1 MKFLEVTMR
10 NFRVYEKEQKVELDK
25 QGLVAVQGVNKDSN
39 GFRSNGAGKSSFLE
53 AIIYCLYGKLSD
65 GKTGDSV
72 INNKVGN
79 NMKVTFTF
87 SIKDNVYRIERYR
100 KDKDFKNKTLLF
112 LNDKEI
118 TKSSVKLTNEAIE
131 EITHLKLETLLNSIM
146 FGLGNKVKF
155 TEATDKDK
163 KEILE
168 GIANISIYKQAYDVA
183 KEELDEVKEKINNL
197 TNQSQVIQTR
207 LDGYNSQKALYLSQ
221 KDQYDKYL
229 SQLDNNVLTTKND
242 FEAFMSEN
250 SLHSIE
256 ELEDNYY
263 SIEEDKKVIQA
274 KLANMSNNSQAQQK
288 YASIQQQVQYDEQ
301 QSSTLTSDIQDK
313 KEKIL
318 KLYNSDN
325 PVCEYCGSE
334 LDVEHKKKEIIR
346 LGDII
351 KDDTS
356 KLTALTTSI
365 TASKKDM
372 KELEP
377 VILQEQ
383 KDKESYN
390 QNLKLLNDYNT
401 KQNALVSMSNTAKA
415 LKKDIESAKA
425 EKANPQQ
432 FTLTSDKQLD
442 TDIANA
448 KNDLKNIQ
456 ELLEKHK
463 QEQKDLEDVE
473 AVYSNKGVISHVLD
487 LVMPY
492 INEQANYYLSE
503 LTDNSIHIDID
514 TQSEA
519 KNGNVSEK
527 LNIKVDNL
535 NGGNEYSLN
544 STGEKKR
551 IDLAI
556 SLALQDYVMTNTST
570 KTNLIAYDE
579 VFDGLDDIGIQRIM
593 HLLKERIKDIPT
605 VFVISHNDK
614 LQELF
619 ESTLLVTKQEG
630 LSIIEKE

>member
-207 LDGYNSQKALYLSQ
+207 LDGYSSQKALYLSQ

-356 KLTALTTSI
+356 KLTTLTTSI

-401 KQNALVSMSNTAKA
+401 KQNALVSLSNTAKA

-448 KNDLKNIQ
+448 KNDLKNMQ

-630 LSIIEKE
+630 LSTIEKE

>member
-183 KEELDEVKEKINNL
+183 KEELEEVKEKINNL

-351 KDDTS
+351 KDDTF
-356 KLTALTTSI
+356 KLTTLTTSI
-365 TASKKDM
+365 TTSKKDM

-448 KNDLKNIQ
+448 KNDLKNMQ

>member
-356 KLTALTTSI
+356 KLTTLTTSI

-401 KQNALVSMSNTAKA
+401 KQNALVSLSNTAKA

-448 KNDLKNIQ
+448 KNDLKNMQ
-456 ELLEKHK
+456 ELLEKHT

>member
-10 NFRVYEKEQKVELDK
+10 NFLVYEKEQKVELDK

-356 KLTALTTSI
+356 KLTTLTTSI
-365 TASKKDM
+365 TTSKKDM

-415 LKKDIESAKA
+415 LKKDMESAKA

-448 KNDLKNIQ
+448 KNDLKNMQ

>member
-10 NFRVYEKEQKVELDK
+10 NFRVYEKEQKVELDN

-356 KLTALTTSI
+356 KLTTLTTSI

-448 KNDLKNIQ
+448 KNDLKNMQ

-630 LSIIEKE
+630 LSTIEKE

>member
-288 YASIQQQVQYDEQ
+288 YASIQQQVQYDKQ

-334 LDVEHKKKEIIR
+334 LDVEHKKKEIVR

-356 KLTALTTSI
+356 KLTTLTTSI
-365 TASKKDM
+365 TTSKKDM

-401 KQNALVSMSNTAKA
+401 KQNALVSLSNTAKA

-448 KNDLKNIQ
+448 KNDLKNMQ

-630 LSIIEKE
+630 LSTIEKE

>member
-356 KLTALTTSI
+356 KLTTLTTSI

-401 KQNALVSMSNTAKA
+401 KQNALVSLSNTAKA

-448 KNDLKNIQ
+448 NNDLKNMQ

>member
-229 SQLDNNVLTTKND
+229 SQLDNNVLTTKNE

-263 SIEEDKKVIQA
+263 SIEADKKVIQA

-356 KLTALTTSI
+356 KLTTLTTSI
-365 TASKKDM
+365 TTSKKDM

-401 KQNALVSMSNTAKA
+401 KQNALVSMSNMAKA

-448 KNDLKNIQ
+448 KNDLKNMQ

-630 LSIIEKE
+630 LSTIEKE

>member
-356 KLTALTTSI
+356 KLTTLTTSI
-365 TASKKDM
+365 TTSKKDM

-401 KQNALVSMSNTAKA
+401 KQNALVSLSNTAKA

-448 KNDLKNIQ
+448 KNDLKNMQ
-456 ELLEKHK
+456 EILEKHK

>member
-229 SQLDNNVLTTKND
+229 SQLDNNVLTTKNE

-263 SIEEDKKVIQA
+263 SIEADKKVIQA

-356 KLTALTTSI
+356 KLTTLTTSI
-365 TASKKDM
+365 TTSKKDM

-401 KQNALVSMSNTAKA
+401 KQNALVSMSNMAKA

-448 KNDLKNIQ
+448 KNDLKNMQ
-456 ELLEKHK
+456 ELLEKHT

-630 LSIIEKE
+630 LSTIEKE

>member
-183 KEELDEVKEKINNL
+183 KEELEEVKEKINNL

-383 KDKESYN
+383 KDKKSYN

-448 KNDLKNIQ
+448 KNDLKNMQ

-630 LSIIEKE
+630 LSTIEKE

>member
-10 NFRVYEKEQKVELDK
+10 NFLVYEKEQKVELDK

-356 KLTALTTSI
+356 KLTTLTTSI
-365 TASKKDM
+365 TASEKDM

-415 LKKDIESAKA
+415 LKKDMESAKA

-448 KNDLKNIQ
+448 KNDLKNMQ

>member
-356 KLTALTTSI
+356 KLTTLTTSI
-365 TASKKDM
+365 TTSKKDM

-401 KQNALVSMSNTAKA
+401 KQNALVSLSNTAKA

-630 LSIIEKE
+630 LSTIEKE

>member
-356 KLTALTTSI
+356 KLTTLTTSI

-401 KQNALVSMSNTAKA
+401 KQNALVSLSNTAKA

-448 KNDLKNIQ
+448 KNDLKNMQ

-630 LSIIEKE
+630 LSTIEKE

>member
-346 LGDII
+346 IGDII

-356 KLTALTTSI
+356 KLTTLTTSI
-365 TASKKDM
+365 TTSKKDM

-401 KQNALVSMSNTAKA
+401 KQNALVSLSNTAKA

-448 KNDLKNIQ
+448 KNDLKNMQ

>member
-229 SQLDNNVLTTKND
+229 SQLDNNVLTTKNE

-356 KLTALTTSI
+356 KLTTLTTSI

-448 KNDLKNIQ
+448 KNDLKNMQ

-630 LSIIEKE
+630 LSTIEKE

>member
-242 FEAFMSEN
+242 FKAFMSEN

-356 KLTALTTSI
+356 KLTTLTTSI
-365 TASKKDM
+365 TTSKKDM

-401 KQNALVSMSNTAKA
+401 KQNALVSLSNTAKA

-448 KNDLKNIQ
+448 KNDLKNMQ
-456 ELLEKHK
+456 EILEKHK

>member
-448 KNDLKNIQ
+448 KNDLKNMQ

-630 LSIIEKE
+630 LSTIEKE

>member
-183 KEELDEVKEKINNL
+183 KEELEEVKEKINNL

-448 KNDLKNIQ
+448 KNDLKNMQ

-630 LSIIEKE
+630 LSTIEKE

>member
-346 LGDII
+346 IGDII

-356 KLTALTTSI
+356 KLTTLTTSI
-365 TASKKDM
+365 TTSKKDM

-401 KQNALVSMSNTAKA
+401 KQNALVSLSNTAKT

-448 KNDLKNIQ
+448 KNDLKNMQ

>member
-356 KLTALTTSI
+356 KLTTLTTSI
-365 TASKKDM
+365 TTSKKDM

-401 KQNALVSMSNTAKA
+401 KQNALVSLSNTAKA

>member
-356 KLTALTTSI
+356 KLTTLTTSI

-448 KNDLKNIQ
+448 KNDLKNMQ

-630 LSIIEKE
+630 LSTIEKE

>member
-356 KLTALTTSI
+356 KLTTLTTSI
-365 TASKKDM
+365 TTSKKDM

-401 KQNALVSMSNTAKA
+401 KQNALVSLSNTAKA

-448 KNDLKNIQ
+448 KNDLKNMQ

>member
-448 KNDLKNIQ
+448 KNDLKNMQ

>member
-288 YASIQQQVQYDEQ
+288 YASIQQQVQYDKQ

-334 LDVEHKKKEIIR
+334 LDVEHKKKEIVR

-356 KLTALTTSI
+356 KLTTLTTSI
-365 TASKKDM
+365 TTSKKDM

-401 KQNALVSMSNTAKA
+401 KQNALVSLSNTAKA

-630 LSIIEKE
+630 LSTIEKE

>member
-168 GIANISIYKQAYDVA
+168 GIANISIYKQAYDIA

-229 SQLDNNVLTTKND
+229 SQLENNVLTTKND

-356 KLTALTTSI
+356 KLTTLTTSI

-448 KNDLKNIQ
+448 KNDLKNMQ

>member
-356 KLTALTTSI
+356 KLTTLTTSI

-448 KNDLKNIQ
+448 KNDLKNMQ

>member
-10 NFRVYEKEQKVELDK
+10 NFLVYEKEQKVELDK

-183 KEELDEVKEKINNL
+183 KEELDEVKDKINNL

-356 KLTALTTSI
+356 KLTTLTTSI
-365 TASKKDM
+365 TTSKKDM

-415 LKKDIESAKA
+415 LKKDMESAKA

-448 KNDLKNIQ
+448 KNDLKNMQ

-630 LSIIEKE
+630 LSTIEKE

>member
-351 KDDTS
+351 KDDTF
-356 KLTALTTSI
+356 KLTTLTTSI
-365 TASKKDM
+365 TTSKKDM

-401 KQNALVSMSNTAKA
+401 KQNALVSLSNTAKA

>member
-229 SQLDNNVLTTKND
+229 SQLDNNVLTTKNE

-263 SIEEDKKVIQA
+263 SIEADKKVIQA

-356 KLTALTTSI
+356 KLTTLTTSI
-365 TASKKDM
+365 TTSKKDM

-630 LSIIEKE
+630 LSTIEKE

>member
-356 KLTALTTSI
+356 KLTTLTTSI

-448 KNDLKNIQ
+448 KNDLKNMQ
-456 ELLEKHK
+456 EILEKHK

>member
-334 LDVEHKKKEIIR
+334 LDIEHKKKEIIR

-356 KLTALTTSI
+356 KLTTLTTSI

-401 KQNALVSMSNTAKA
+401 KQNALVSLSNTAKA

-448 KNDLKNIQ
+448 KNDLKNMQ